1 MEKILKQFFGF
12 DSFRKGQQEIIQ
24 TVLSKQDTLAVMPTG
39 GGKSLC
45 YQLPALLFDG
55 LTVVVSP
62 LISLMQDQVTAL
74 HKMGI
79 EALFLNSSLDWD
91 TYRANMAQVQAG
103 IIKLLYCAP
112 ETLLTDRLQNLLAD
126 IQVDCITVDEAH
138 CVSEWGHDFRPDYR
152 AIASLRNMFPD
163 AVFLALTATATEQV
177 RSDIKKILHLK
188 KCAEFISSFNRENI
202 FLEVVPKRKVKEGGP
217 ELQVLEFLASRK
229 NQSGIIF
236 CFSRKQVD
244 LLTTFLNSRGLKA
257 LPYHAGLSDV
267 QRTKNQAAF
276 LNDKAN
282 IIVAT
287 VAFGMGIDKANVRFV
302 IHFDLPKSL
311 EQYYQEIGRAGR
323 DGKAAHAILLYSY
336 ADTRKI
342 RYFMDEK
349 VAKELESAENQLGA
363 MVKYCESFSCR
374 RKDLLA
380 YFNEN
385 YVSPQ
390 KADDLLNFSC
400 CDLCAKG
407 SGDEHDVTVFSQ
419 KLLSCILRTGERYG
433 TSYVIDVLLGSRNM
447 RIKENKHH
455 TLSTWGIGKELS
467 KQDWFELTNR
477 LIEAGF
483 LRKSADFGVLTLTG
497 DAMDTL
503 KERGKIYLTF
513 SPSKGYTEKN
523 KGHR

>member
-1 MEKILKQFFGF
+1 
-12 DSFRKGQQEIIQ
+12 
-24 TVLSKQDTLAVMPTG
+24 
-39 GGKSLC
+39 
-45 YQLPALLFDG
+45 
-55 LTVVVSP
+55 
-62 LISLMQDQVTAL
+62 
-74 HKMGI
+74 
-79 EALFLNSSLDWD
+79 
-91 TYRANMAQVQAG
+91 
-103 IIKLLYCAP
+103 
-112 ETLLTDRLQNLLAD
+112 
-126 IQVDCITVDEAH
+126 
-138 CVSEWGHDFRPDYR
+138 
-152 AIASLRNMFPD
+152 
-163 AVFLALTATATEQV
+163 
-177 RSDIKKILHLK
+177 
-188 KCAEFISSFNRENI
+188 
-202 FLEVVPKRKVKEGGP
+202 
-217 ELQVLEFLASRK
+217 
-229 NQSGIIF
+229 
-236 CFSRKQVD
+236 
-244 LLTTFLNSRGLKA
+244 
-257 LPYHAGLSDV
+257 
-267 QRTKNQAAF
+267 
-276 LNDKAN
+276 
-282 IIVAT
+282 
-287 VAFGMGIDKANVRFV
+287 
-302 IHFDLPKSL
+302 
-311 EQYYQEIGRAGR
+311 
-323 DGKAAHAILLYSY
+323 
-336 ADTRKI
+336 
-342 RYFMDEK
+342 
-349 VAKELESAENQLGA
+349 
-363 MVKYCESFSCR
+363 
-374 RKDLLA
+374 LA